1 MASKKIFQGLPQ
13 WAQGVIGIAIVGGI
27 GFIGYKIY
35 SAMQKAKA
43 LESATEEN
51 QATSEEAKN
60 LIKKGVKA
68 TLNKAQLISAVN
80 GLKQAFS
87 DYDAITRPHYT
98 EFLREIVKVKND
110 LDMLNLLKAYGNQDI
125 KFPFTKFTVSDF
137 SGNLTQTTKNF
148 LNNQE
153 LAASN
158 NLLARKG
165 IKYRF

>member
-1 MASKKIFQGLPQ
+1 
-13 WAQGVIGIAIVGGI
+13 
-27 GFIGYKIY
+27 
-35 SAMQKAKA
+35 
-43 LESATEEN
+43 
-51 QATSEEAKN
+51 
-60 LIKKGVKA
+60 
-68 TLNKAQLISAVN
+68 
-80 GLKQAFS
+80 
-87 DYDAITRPHYT
+87 
-98 EFLREIVKVKND
+98 
-110 LDMLNLLKAYGNQDI
+110 MLNLLKAYGNQDI